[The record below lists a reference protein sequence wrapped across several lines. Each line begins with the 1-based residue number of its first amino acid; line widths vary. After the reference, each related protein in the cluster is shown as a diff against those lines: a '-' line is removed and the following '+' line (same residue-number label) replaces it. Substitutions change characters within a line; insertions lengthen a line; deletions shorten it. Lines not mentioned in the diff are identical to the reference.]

1 MRVRTFELINE
12 KGEEFSL
19 MDIYEHCIFKD
30 PSDLGYSYNS
40 EFQRLGNVF
49 IESLRTLNQSQIA
62 GNLEFKNFD
71 NYRKFIDFIEFSTL
85 LRWKC
90 VIPYLSGTKTYYK
103 DVSFQSIGKNDLL
116 TEDDKLLVPVTFNCL
131 SIWYEEN
138 TIIYTITPQSN
149 EIRWDFE
156 WDSRFTDYDSRNLQ
170 YINSGH
176 TEAPILVEMDGHLVN
191 PKIELYVEGE
201 LYQSVEITVD
211 IAEYE
216 KLLYGTREND
226 FYINRQ
232 KTDGTLESLF
242 DLDYID
248 PAYDNVIRLPKNKSC
263 ELRLTADNEVLNAQ
277 VTILPQYKAV

>member
-1 MRVRTFELINE
+1 MNVRKFLLENE
-12 KGEEFSL
+12 KGQQYRLDSL
-19 MDIYEHCIFKD
+19 NEGCFLVS
-30 PSDLGYSYNS
+30 PSNLGYSYES
-40 EFQRLGNVF
+40 DFVRLGYSF
-49 IESLRTLNQSQIA
+49 IENNRQIQQKNPA
-62 GNLEFKNFD
+62 GTAYFKSYD
-71 NYRKFIDFIEFSTL
+71 KVKEFIDFVENSTSLKWVYIVPFQEEEKSYYRDVTIVKLDKTEKSGKWLACPVEFAG
-85 LRWKC
+85 
-90 VIPYLSGTKTYYK
+90 LS
-103 DVSFQSIGKNDLL
+103 L
-116 TEDDKLLVPVTFNCL
+116 
-131 SIWYEEN
+131 WYEKN

-149 EIRWDFE
+149 EIRWDFV

-170 YINSGH
+170 YINQGH

-191 PKIELYVEGE
+191 PKLELYVEGE

-248 PAYDNVIRLPKNKSC
+248 PANDNVIRLPKNKSC

>member
-1 MRVRTFELINE
+1 MNVRKFLLENE
-12 KGEEFSL
+12 KGQQYRLDSL
-19 MDIYEHCIFKD
+19 NEGCFLVS
-30 PSDLGYSYNS
+30 PSNLGYSYES
-40 EFQRLGNVF
+40 DFVRLGYSF
-49 IESLRTLNQSQIA
+49 IENNRQIQQKNPA
-62 GNLEFKNFD
+62 GTAYFKSYD
-71 NYRKFIDFIEFSTL
+71 KVKEFIDFVENSTSLKWVYIVPFEEEEKSYYRDVTIVKLDKTEKSGKWLACPVEFAG
-85 LRWKC
+85 
-90 VIPYLSGTKTYYK
+90 LS
-103 DVSFQSIGKNDLL
+103 L
-116 TEDDKLLVPVTFNCL
+116 
-131 SIWYEEN
+131 WYEEN

-170 YINSGH
+170 YINQGH

-191 PKIELYVEGE
+191 PKLELYVEGE
-201 LYQSVEITVD
+201 LYQSVPINVE

-248 PAYDNVIRLPKNKSC
+248 PANDNVIRLPKNKSC

>member
-1 MRVRTFELINE
+1 MNVRKFLLENE
-12 KGEEFSL
+12 KGQQYRLDSL
-19 MDIYEHCIFKD
+19 NEGCFLVS
-30 PSDLGYSYNS
+30 PSNLGYSYES
-40 EFQRLGNVF
+40 DFVRLGYSF
-49 IESLRTLNQSQIA
+49 IENNRQIQQKNPA
-62 GNLEFKNFD
+62 GTEYFKSYD
-71 NYRKFIDFIEFSTL
+71 KVKEFIDFVENSTSLKWVYIVPFEEGEKSYYRDVTIVKLDKTEKSGKWLACPVEFAG
-85 LRWKC
+85 
-90 VIPYLSGTKTYYK
+90 LS
-103 DVSFQSIGKNDLL
+103 L
-116 TEDDKLLVPVTFNCL
+116 
-131 SIWYEEN
+131 WYEEN

-201 LYQSVEITVD
+201 LYQSVEITVE

-248 PAYDNVIRLPKNKSC
+248 PANDNVIRLPKNKSC

>member
-1 MRVRTFELINE
+1 MNVRKFLLENE
-12 KGEEFSL
+12 KGQQYRLDSL
-19 MDIYEHCIFKD
+19 NEGCFLVS
-30 PSDLGYSYNS
+30 PSNLGYSYES
-40 EFQRLGNVF
+40 DFVRLGYSF
-49 IESLRTLNQSQIA
+49 IENNRQIQQKNPA
-62 GNLEFKNFD
+62 GTAYFKSYD
-71 NYRKFIDFIEFSTL
+71 KVKEFIDFVENSTSLKWVYIVPFEEEEKSYYRDVTIVKLDKTEKSGKWLACPVEFAG
-85 LRWKC
+85 
-90 VIPYLSGTKTYYK
+90 LS
-103 DVSFQSIGKNDLL
+103 L
-116 TEDDKLLVPVTFNCL
+116 
-131 SIWYEEN
+131 WYEEN

-170 YINSGH
+170 YINQGH

-248 PAYDNVIRLPKNKSC
+248 PANDNVIRLPKNKSC

>member
-1 MRVRTFELINE
+1 MNVRKFLLENE
-12 KGEEFSL
+12 KGQQYRLDSL
-19 MDIYEHCIFKD
+19 NEGCFLVS
-30 PSDLGYSYNS
+30 PSNLGYSYES
-40 EFQRLGNVF
+40 DFVRLGYSF
-49 IESLRTLNQSQIA
+49 IENNRQIQQKNPA
-62 GNLEFKNFD
+62 GTAYFKSYD
-71 NYRKFIDFIEFSTL
+71 KVKEFIDFVENSTSLKWVYIVPFEEEEKSYYRDVTIVKLDKTEKSGKWLACPVEFAG
-85 LRWKC
+85 
-90 VIPYLSGTKTYYK
+90 LS
-103 DVSFQSIGKNDLL
+103 L
-116 TEDDKLLVPVTFNCL
+116 
-131 SIWYEEN
+131 WYEEN

-170 YINSGH
+170 YINQGH

-201 LYQSVEITVD
+201 LYQSVEITVE

-248 PAYDNVIRLPKNKSC
+248 PANDNVIRLPKNKSC

>member
-1 MRVRTFELINE
+1 MNVRKFLLENE
-12 KGEEFSL
+12 KGQQYRLDSL
-19 MDIYEHCIFKD
+19 DEGCFLAS
-30 PSDLGYSYNS
+30 PNNLGYSYES
-40 EFQRLGNVF
+40 DFVRLGYSF
-49 IESLRTLNQSQIA
+49 IENNRQIQQKNPA
-62 GNLEFKNFD
+62 GTAYFKSYD
-71 NYRKFIDFIEFSTL
+71 KVKEFIDFVENSTSLKWVYIVPFEEGEKSYYRDVTIVKLDKTEKSGKWLACPVEFAG
-85 LRWKC
+85 
-90 VIPYLSGTKTYYK
+90 LS
-103 DVSFQSIGKNDLL
+103 L
-116 TEDDKLLVPVTFNCL
+116 
-131 SIWYEEN
+131 WYEKN

-149 EIRWDFE
+149 EIRWDFV

-170 YINSGH
+170 YINQGH

-191 PKIELYVEGE
+191 PKLELYVEGE

-248 PAYDNVIRLPKNKSC
+248 PANDNVIRLPKNKSC
-263 ELRLTADNEVLNAQ
+263 ELRLTAENEVLNAK

>member
-1 MRVRTFELINE
+1 MNVRKFLLENE
-12 KGEEFSL
+12 KGQQYRLDSL
-19 MDIYEHCIFKD
+19 NEGCFLVS
-30 PSDLGYSYNS
+30 PSNLGYSYES
-40 EFQRLGNVF
+40 DFVRLGYSF
-49 IESLRTLNQSQIA
+49 IENNRQIQQKNPA
-62 GNLEFKNFD
+62 GTAYFKSYD
-71 NYRKFIDFIEFSTL
+71 KVKEFIDFVENSTSLKWVYIVPFEEGEKSYYRDVTIVKLDKTEKSGKWLACPVEFAG
-85 LRWKC
+85 
-90 VIPYLSGTKTYYK
+90 LS
-103 DVSFQSIGKNDLL
+103 L
-116 TEDDKLLVPVTFNCL
+116 
-131 SIWYEEN
+131 WYEEN

-201 LYQSVEITVD
+201 LYQSVEITVE

-248 PAYDNVIRLPKNKSC
+248 PANDNVIRLPKNKSC

>member
-1 MRVRTFELINE
+1 MNVRKFLLENE
-12 KGEEFSL
+12 KGQQYRLDSL
-19 MDIYEHCIFKD
+19 NEGCFLVS
-30 PSDLGYSYNS
+30 PSNLGYSYES
-40 EFQRLGNVF
+40 DFVRLGYSF
-49 IESLRTLNQSQIA
+49 IENNRQIQQKNPA
-62 GNLEFKNFD
+62 GTAYFKSYD
-71 NYRKFIDFIEFSTL
+71 KVKEFIDFVENSTSLKWVYIVPFEEEEKSYYRDVTIVKLDKTEKSGKWLACPVEFAG
-85 LRWKC
+85 
-90 VIPYLSGTKTYYK
+90 LS
-103 DVSFQSIGKNDLL
+103 L
-116 TEDDKLLVPVTFNCL
+116 
-131 SIWYEEN
+131 WYEEN

-156 WDSRFTDYDSRNLQ
+156 WDSRFTDYDTRNLQ
-170 YINSGH
+170 YINQGH

-201 LYQSVEITVD
+201 LYQSVEITVE

-248 PAYDNVIRLPKNKSC
+248 PANDNVIRLPKNKSC

>member
-1 MRVRTFELINE
+1 
-12 KGEEFSL
+12 
-19 MDIYEHCIFKD
+19 MDRS
-30 PSDLGYSYNS
+30 P
-40 EFQRLGNVF
+40 
-49 IESLRTLNQSQIA
+49 
-62 GNLEFKNFD
+62 
-71 NYRKFIDFIEFSTL
+71 RKRGGL
-85 LRWKC
+85 
-90 VIPYLSGTKTYYK
+90 
-103 DVSFQSIGKNDLL
+103 
-116 TEDDKLLVPVTFNCL
+116 
-131 SIWYEEN
+131 WYEKN

-149 EIRWDFE
+149 EIRWDFV

-170 YINSGH
+170 YINQGH

-191 PKIELYVEGE
+191 PKLELYVEGE

-248 PAYDNVIRLPKNKSC
+248 PANDNVIRLPKNKSC

>member
-1 MRVRTFELINE
+1 MNVRKFLLENE
-12 KGEEFSL
+12 KGQQYRLDSL
-19 MDIYEHCIFKD
+19 NEGCFLVS
-30 PSDLGYSYNS
+30 PSNLGYSYES
-40 EFQRLGNVF
+40 DFVRLGYSF
-49 IESLRTLNQSQIA
+49 IENNRQIQQKNPA
-62 GNLEFKNFD
+62 GTAYFKSYD
-71 NYRKFIDFIEFSTL
+71 KVKEFIDFVENSTSLKWVYIVPFQEEEKSYYRDVTIVKLDKTEKSGKWLACPVEFAG
-85 LRWKC
+85 
-90 VIPYLSGTKTYYK
+90 LS
-103 DVSFQSIGKNDLL
+103 L
-116 TEDDKLLVPVTFNCL
+116 
-131 SIWYEEN
+131 WYEKN

-149 EIRWDFE
+149 EIRWDFV

-170 YINSGH
+170 YINQGH

-191 PKIELYVEGE
+191 PKLELYVEGE

-211 IAEYE
+211 IAKYE

-248 PAYDNVIRLPKNKSC
+248 PANDNVIRLPKNKSC

>member
-1 MRVRTFELINE
+1 MNVRKFLLENE
-12 KGEEFSL
+12 KGQQYRLDSL
-19 MDIYEHCIFKD
+19 NEGCFLVS
-30 PSDLGYSYNS
+30 PSNLGYSYES
-40 EFQRLGNVF
+40 DFVRLGYSF
-49 IESLRTLNQSQIA
+49 IENNRQIQQKNPA
-62 GNLEFKNFD
+62 GTAYFKSYD
-71 NYRKFIDFIEFSTL
+71 KVKEFIDFVENSTSLKWVYIVPFEEGEKSYYRDVTIVKLDKTEKSGKWLACPVEFAG
-85 LRWKC
+85 
-90 VIPYLSGTKTYYK
+90 LS
-103 DVSFQSIGKNDLL
+103 L
-116 TEDDKLLVPVTFNCL
+116 
-131 SIWYEEN
+131 WYEKN

-149 EIRWDFE
+149 EIRWDFV

-191 PKIELYVEGE
+191 PKLELYVEGE
-201 LYQSVEITVD
+201 LYQSVPINVE

-248 PAYDNVIRLPKNKSC
+248 PANDNVIRLPKNKSC

-277 VTILPQYKAV
+277 VTILSQYKAV